1 MDINAV
7 NAVLNSHWDGRLP
20 VRPDVIA
27 HRMGI
32 QVTPLVPDGSNGNQ
46 SGYAE
51 IVNGRHVIAYNA
63 NDSHSR
69 IRFTL
74 AHELGHHVLG
84 HTQHGKKFR
93 EYSNQDLNS
102 GNYFEERDAN
112 SFAAELLMPR
122 EALSVMINK
131 EKIYSIPAL
140 ASQFGVS
147 EEAMY
152 WRAKNLGFLNGY

>member
-1 MDINAV
+1 MDFNAV

-32 QVTPLVPDGSNGNQ
+32 EVRPLSPSANGNEPCGIAEITPDG
-46 SGYAE
+46 
-51 IVNGRHVIAYNA
+51 RRVIYYNSYDP
-63 NDSHSR
+63 NSR

-84 HTQHGKKFR
+84 HTQNGRMFR
-93 EYSNQDLNS
+93 DFSNPDWND
-102 GNYFEERDAN
+102 GNYIEEREAN
-112 SFAAELLMPR
+112 RFSAELLMPQ
-122 EALSVMINK
+122 EAIEMSINRD
-131 EKIYSIPAL
+131 KIYSVQGL
-140 ASQFGVS
+140 AGLFDVS

-152 WRAKNLGFLNGY
+152 WRLKNLGYI

>member
-7 NAVLNSHWDGRLP
+7 NAVLSSHWDGRLP

-27 HRMGI
+27 HKMGI
-32 QVTPLVPDGSNGNQ
+32 QVTPLESNGSNTNE

-51 IVNGRHVIAYNA
+51 IINGRYVIAYNA
-63 NDSHSR
+63 QDSHSR

-84 HTQHGKKFR
+84 HTQHGKRFR
-93 EYSNQDLNS
+93 EYSNPDWNS

-122 EALSVMINK
+122 EALSMMINRNG
-131 EKIYSIPAL
+131 IYSIPVL

-152 WRAKNLGFLNGY
+152 WRVKNLGFMNG

>member
-1 MDINAV
+1 MDVNAV

-20 VRPDVIA
+20 VRPDMIA
-27 HRMGI
+27 HQMGI
-32 QVTPLVPDGSNGNQ
+32 QVMPLVPDGNNANQ
-46 SGYAE
+46 SGSAE
-51 IVNGRHVIAYNA
+51 IVNGRYVISYNPQ
-63 NDSHSR
+63 DSHNR

-84 HTQHGKKFR
+84 HTQHGRMFR
-93 EYSNQDLNS
+93 EYTNPDWNS
-102 GNYFEERDAN
+102 GNYIEERDAN

-122 EALSVMINK
+122 EAISMIINRD
-131 EKIYSIPAL
+131 KIYSIPVL

-152 WRAKNLGFLNGY
+152 WRVKNLGYMS